1 MQTCLALHA
10 SYACRDRGD
19 CCSAW
24 EVPAETH
31 VIEFVRSHTSTSSRE
46 PFFMARDSRGGGTQ
60 LRIAHTGGACVFRTG
75 GACEIHRDGGES
87 ALPVSCRHFPRVI
100 LRDQRGTFTSLSHFC
115 PTAAALLFQ
124 PDGSLQRVA
133 AGPSLTCREPIEGMD
148 AREALPPLLHP
159 RMLAD
164 VEGYDAWERSV
175 IDTLARAQ
183 AADTALDLIEL
194 ATEDVRRWTPG
205 QGSLAGAVR
214 AAFATPR
221 RPVTTARHTRELGIV
236 RAMYLGD
243 VSLDLPGDHAAA
255 WHRLLPDH
263 KRDLHRAIAN
273 YLAARRSPTG
283 SRTRSRAGTVVAWL
297 RACHDVLRAIALSGR
312 QEREALTQDELLEAI
327 RLTDLIM
334 LHSIDS
340 HAFATR
346 ALPLEQADAA

>member
-1 MQTCLALHA
+1 M
-10 SYACRDRGD
+10 
-19 CCSAW
+19 
-24 EVPAETH
+24 PAETH
-31 VIEFVRSHTSTSSRE
+31 VIEFVRSRTSTSSRE
-46 PFFMARDSRGGGTQ
+46 PLFTARDSRGGGTQ

-124 PDGSLQRVA
+124 PDGRLQRVA

-183 AADTALDLIEL
+183 AADTALDQIEL
-194 ATEDVRRWTPG
+194 ATEDVRRWTPS

-214 AAFATPR
+214 AAFATPL
-221 RPVTTARHTRELGIV
+221 RPVTMARHTRELGIV
-236 RAMYLGD
+236 RAMYRGD

-273 YLAARRSPTG
+273 YLAARTFANWIAYEGRG
-283 SRTRSRAGTVVAWL
+283 LRTVIAWL